1 MKTRFSLLCIALTLL
16 VYGFASAQDGS
27 LPFGAGIADSRVRPV
42 STILHQQRSG
52 SRAGRVWFE
61 TNLADD
67 GLGFNGSYLNLGGK
81 TRLGEDRLD
90 GRWLFEGQ
98 VGHSLE
104 EEGGFFANVGIERV
118 FSIPAAKADLSV
130 GVWYDF
136 DGDRQEAFS
145 NTFHQVGVSA
155 SIKGER
161 FDLIGNGYFPTGVQD
176 NVIGDPNGNEYFFGN
191 SIVLS
196 PGIDSALQGFD
207 VTLRVRP
214 RRLAFV
220 NGYVDFGGYGYN
232 SDLVDSFG
240 GGRVRVGF
248 QVLRGLLVNV
258 EVNHDNRFNTTGIL
272 GLGWV
277 FGANASGYGNEYSQ
291 QGRDLERTVRN
302 DRLVRFSQEAV
313 LALDPDT
320 GAPYNVVHVDN
331 NADPAFENGSA
342 ETPFSTLLAAQNQ
355 SDPGDLIFVNA
366 GDGTD
371 RNQDM
376 GIVLQNDQLLFGAGI
391 PALLP
396 LAGGQNLL
404 LNHDVGEVPTISNSG
419 GFAVVT
425 LANDNEVVG
434 VNIDATGA
442 QFGIFGNGNQAS
454 IRNNVV
460 TGATLDGFLY
470 SGTGDVTITDNT
482 FASNGRNGV
491 FLSNQLDQTANI
503 RIQGNTATANLLD
516 GIRLLNY
523 DPASLELAFN
533 NTSNNLRHG
542 LNLENYLN
550 SNANPITILSHT
562 SDSNAGS
569 GVLINRGSGNLN
581 ILNSTITN
589 NSASG
594 LVIENWTTVDPERI
608 LIGTIDGGVST
619 ISGNGAFANLAIVLD
634 DPGAQSSVDI
644 TGLTFDDG
652 VRGIAA
658 RVEGYDPINNRR
670 TTLDL
675 DIIDNVSISGNL
687 NDGIRL
693 VALDSGLI
701 DANIG
706 NTAGTAPL
714 QIVNNAGGGGDGIA
728 LLADGVAGQPQA
740 EIRADIEN
748 VFINNDLSLIE
759 VTGAPDILTDT
770 DGIGV
775 DGINNSLINLE
786 VTDSTIGAANG
797 TGAAIGGLDTQ
808 NGIRINLA
816 NTGSQLIN
824 QINLD
829 NVNLFNNVGVNL
841 FTGQQTFTDFTLAN
855 STLRPNGAQSTNGTR
870 ADDAPF
876 ADGVGSQGV
885 VVTANGQANITGNF
899 NVFLPNSE
907 LVSFNETVSDGVED
921 NLTQVTLL
929 NNSIQ
934 DFTVEGVDVSTTGDA
949 QLLLTLTGNDISNNG
964 AGGNTT
970 GLLFFDGVDI
980 NAFDDSVIS
989 ASITGNVFRDN
1000 FERGLSLNTFNSATI
1015 NAVLTNN
1022 TFFGNDRGED
1032 PNITTP
1038 PIGVGTASGPTG
1050 PFPTSGG
1057 FDLEAVNNEEFYFR
1071 DFESLVFTDAGGV
1084 PVMLNGMPLAP
1095 NSFGVFFPVNT
1106 GFDIF
1111 GAPVSLGTAELNLSM
1126 SNNSLQLGADLLDF
1140 SAAPGDFRLGLDGLT
1155 NGFDGAAFGLTNVG
1169 VDLAEIL
1176 VTNEELFFQTQG
1188 F

>member
-1 MKTRFSLLCIALTLL
+1 ME
-16 VYGFASAQDGS
+16 
-27 LPFGAGIADSRVRPV
+27 P
-42 STILHQQRSG
+42 
-52 SRAGRVWFE
+52 
-61 TNLADD
+61 
-67 GLGFNGSYLNLGGK
+67 
-81 TRLGEDRLD
+81 
-90 GRWLFEGQ
+90 
-98 VGHSLE
+98 
-104 EEGGFFANVGIERV
+104 IEIR
-118 FSIPAAKADLSV
+118 I
-130 GVWYDF
+130 
-136 DGDRQEAFS
+136 
-145 NTFHQVGVSA
+145 
-155 SIKGER
+155 
-161 FDLIGNGYFPTGVQD
+161 
-176 NVIGDPNGNEYFFGN
+176 
-191 SIVLS
+191 
-196 PGIDSALQGFD
+196 
-207 VTLRVRP
+207 
-214 RRLAFV
+214 
-220 NGYVDFGGYGYN
+220 
-232 SDLVDSFG
+232 
-240 GGRVRVGF
+240 
-248 QVLRGLLVNV
+248 
-258 EVNHDNRFNTTGIL
+258 
-272 GLGWV
+272 WV
-277 FGANASGYGNEYSQ
+277 
-291 QGRDLERTVRN
+291 
-302 DRLVRFSQEAV
+302 
-313 LALDPDT
+313 
-320 GAPYNVVHVDN
+320 
-331 NADPAFENGSA
+331 
-342 ETPFSTLLAAQNQ
+342 
-355 SDPGDLIFVNA
+355 
-366 GDGTD
+366 
-371 RNQDM
+371 
-376 GIVLQNDQLLFGAGI
+376 
-391 PALLP
+391 
-396 LAGGQNLL
+396 AGGQNLL
-404 LNHDVGEVPTISNSG
+404 LNHDVGQPPTISNSG

-425 LANDNEVVG
+425 LADDNDVVG
-434 VNIDATGA
+434 VNIDGTGA

-454 IRNNVV
+454 IRNSTV
-460 TGATLDGFLY
+460 TGATLDGVLY

-482 FASNGRNGV
+482 FADNGRNGV
-491 FLSNQLDQTANI
+491 FLNNQLDQTANI
-503 RIQGNTATANLLD
+503 SIRGNTVTGNILD
-516 GIRLLNY
+516 GIQLLNY
-523 DPASLELAFN
+523 DPASLDIAFN

-550 SNANPITILSHT
+550 SNANPITILNHT

-569 GVLINRGSGNLN
+569 GVVLNRGSGNLN
-581 ILNSTITN
+581 LLNSTVTN

-594 LVIENWTTVDPERI
+594 VVIENWTTVDPERI
-608 LIGTIDGGVST
+608 LIGTVDGGAST

-644 TGLTFDDG
+644 TGQTFDDG

-658 RVEGYDPINNRR
+658 RVEGYDPVNNLR

-706 NTAGTAPL
+706 NTAGTTPL

-728 LLADGVAGQPQA
+728 LLADGVPGQPQA

-748 VFINNDLSLIE
+748 VFINNDLSLIQ
-759 VTGAPDILTDT
+759 VTGSPNILTPT

-808 NGIRINLA
+808 NGIRINFA

-824 QINLD
+824 RVNID
-829 NVNLFNNVGVNL
+829 NVNFFSNVGVNL

-855 STLRPNGAQSTNGTR
+855 STLRPNGAQSTAGMR

-885 VVTANGQANITGNF
+885 VVTANGQANTTGNF
-899 NVFLPNSE
+899 NVILPNSE

-934 DFTVEGVDVSTTGDA
+934 DFTFEGVDVNTTGDA

-964 AGGNTT
+964 AGLDNDADNDNVFNEQ
-970 GLLFFDGVDI
+970 GLVAAANPTQLFFFDGVDI
-980 NAFDDSVIS
+980 NAFDDSTIS
-989 ASITGNVFRDN
+989 TSITGNVFRDN

-1032 PNITTP
+1032 ANNTFP
-1038 PIGVGTASGPTG
+1038 PIGVGMASGFTG
-1050 PFPTSGG
+1050 PLATSGA

-1071 DFESLVFTDAGGV
+1071 AFETSVFTDMAGM
-1084 PVMLNGMPLAP
+1084 PVMLNGMALPA
-1095 NSFGVFFPVNT
+1095 NSVGVFFPGNT

-1111 GAPVSLGTAELNLSM
+1111 GAPVSLGTAELNLSL

-1140 SAAPGDFRLGLDGLT
+1140 SVAPGDFTLGLDGLT
-1155 NGFDGAAFGLTNVG
+1155 NGFAGGIPNITDVGAA
-1169 VDLAEIL
+1169 LAEIL